1 VQVKVTGKGDHIVAE
16 RALRQRKDA
25 KLAGR
30 RSVYKDSL
38 EEVLEEGR
46 MALMQKHAIRK
57 HAGATH
63 VSAPS

>member
-1 VQVKVTGKGDHIVAE
+1 VQVKVTGKADRVVAQ

-25 KLAGR
+25 KLAAR

-38 EEVLEEGR
+38 EEVLEEER
-46 MALMQKHAIRK
+46 MALMQKHGLRK
-57 HAGATH
+57 HAGAAN